1 MDMKENECIVLYVKC
16 RDANVKEAREATSG
30 SVREYFKRQ
39 FKVPT
44 NLKVVCFFDDEDPD
58 LFVAGCRLDA
68 GTRGVHWPIRGGGL
82 SGWPNYMWNVV
93 APPSNPDSSG
103 VTWPFDSLVY
113 LYGSTCEN
121 ELGLTITFANE
132 LQHFLQYAN
141 ERQLWAANALLM
153 RLFGNDSSLSK
164 RPWEIPTEREARLVA
179 KRVAVHLHG
188 EESIRQHAVAKLSDS
203 ATGVDRGDWQFFRD
217 IVTSDAY
224 DLANETKRLVQQH
237 KPQLTKLLAGCAGIP
252 DFSDL
257 DFESTDWLP
266 TA

>member
-93 APPSNPDSSG
+93 APPCNPDSSG

-121 ELGLTITFANE
+121 ELGLTITFAHE

-153 RLFGNDSSLSK
+153 RLFGNDYRCPNAPGKFRLSG
-164 RPWEIPTEREARLVA
+164 RLGLLQSG
-179 KRVAVHLHG
+179 VAVHLHG
-188 EESIRQHAVAKLSDS
+188 EESIRQQTCRKA
-203 ATGVDRGDWQFFRD
+203 Q
-217 IVTSDAY
+217 
-224 DLANETKRLVQQH
+224 
-237 KPQLTKLLAGCAGIP
+237 
-252 DFSDL
+252 
-257 DFESTDWLP
+257 
-266 TA
+266 